1 MVGVNKN
8 LGMIL
13 DVPLKLTVE
22 LGRSR
27 LPIHELLKLTNGS
40 ILALEKLAGEP
51 LDILVNGKLIARGEA
66 VIVNGS
72 LGVRVTEIVS
82 DAKTTHDV
90 EEAS

>member
-1 MVGVNKN
+1 MAGVNKK

-27 LPIHELLKLTNGS
+27 LPIHEILELTNGS

-51 LDILVNGKLIARGEA
+51 LDVLVNGKLIARGEA
-66 VIVNGS
+66 VVVNGN
-72 LGVRVTEIVS
+72 LGVRVTEIVA
-82 DAKTTHDV
+82 DAQKPHDLD
-90 EEAS
+90 EAG